1 MCEGKKKKLF
11 QYAEFGNTTV
21 FDMMLFHFHSLH
33 AVAYVLC
40 NVANTHTHSIRNN
53 HSLDYTLFF
62 YSIDKLLA
70 SYCRCVCVI
79 AKSTKRNTHIE
90 REAFA

>member
-40 NVANTHTHSIRNN
+40 NVANTHTHILYEIIIHLIILS
-53 HSLDYTLFF
+53 FF
-62 YSIDKLLA
+62 TP
-70 SYCRCVCVI
+70 
-79 AKSTKRNTHIE
+79 STSC
-90 REAFA
+90 